1 MLFPV
6 LFNGEGTGILLK
18 GKGNGDMEGEIQNKE
33 KIRASIGCSV
43 LRMDSISEDVTNML
57 KCLQYYRVPCCSEK
71 IISPSWLK
79 SVFSKHVR
87 DTGGVPKSLLSW
99 IL

>member
-1 MLFPV
+1 
-6 LFNGEGTGILLK
+6 
-18 GKGNGDMEGEIQNKE
+18 MEGVIQNKQ

-43 LRMDSISEDVTNML
+43 LRKYNVSEDVTNMF
-57 KCLQYYRVPCCSEK
+57 KCLQYCHVPCCSEE

-79 SVFSKHVR
+79 LAFSKHVR
-87 DTGGVPKSLLSW
+87 DTHGVPKSLLAW